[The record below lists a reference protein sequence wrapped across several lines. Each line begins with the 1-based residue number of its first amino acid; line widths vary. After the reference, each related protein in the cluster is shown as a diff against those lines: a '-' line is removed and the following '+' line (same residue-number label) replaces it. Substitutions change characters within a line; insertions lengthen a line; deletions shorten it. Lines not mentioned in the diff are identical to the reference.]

1 MTDPVDLSR
10 TGEFFTAY
18 SVGFFTALLPRKKL
32 LGHVAQ
38 REPEPTGASPQR
50 AHGSP
55 TSSGPRVPAS
65 SANQKKPLS
74 RVKDTPRSAE
84 HGEQSE

>member
-38 REPEPTGASPQR
+38 REPEPTGAPMAR
-50 AHGSP
+50 P
-55 TSSGPRVPAS
+55 TKR
-65 SANQKKPLS
+65 NL
-74 RVKDTPRSAE
+74 SAE
-84 HGEQSE
+84 